1 MAKVKVKVKR
11 SNHASNDANIS
22 VTGKT
27 HDTES
32 NDANIKVKVTKK

>member
-1 MAKVKVKVKR
+1 MGKVVVKVKR

-22 VTGKT
+22 VTGNT

-32 NDANIKVKVTKK
+32 NDANIKIKVT